1 MVNCECVCDN
11 IPTPA
16 DADLLL
22 PTYAMTQFNDFRPGD
37 FAFADNV
44 YAVPVVPASNQA
56 TQPINIS
63 LRRSVNYDETN
74 ALRIYGINSQGQAT
88 RATFTTAMG
97 GTVQI
102 ATVNGEEVFRYT
114 APAQL
119 IISDYFDYVFETV
132 DGSQVTKARSN
143 RARVVISVT
152 EKFPL
157 PVNNLQV
164 NQNNPVQ

>member
-1 MVNCECVCDN
+1 LHLK
-11 IPTPA
+11 IRSKIIFK
-16 DADLLL
+16 LF
-22 PTYAMTQFNDFRPGD
+22 TQFIDYRPGD
-37 FAFADNV
+37 FAFADNA
-44 YAVPVVPASNQA
+44 YAVPVLPASNQA

-63 LRRSVNYDETN
+63 VRRSVNYDETY
-74 ALRIYGINSQGQAT
+74 ALRVYGINSQGQAT
-88 RATFTTAMG
+88 RNTFATAMG

-157 PVNNLQV
+157 PMNNQQV
-164 NQNNPVQ
+164 NQNDPVQ